1 MARGDGFPARDR
13 LEVAEALST
22 LYRVL
27 GGSRAYNRLVENQVD
42 QVKAVLVEDG
52 WFDDDLVVKE

>member
-1 MARGDGFPARDR
+1 MAGVSGFPARDR

-27 GGSRAYNRLVENQVD
+27 GQSRAYNRLVENQVD

-52 WFDDDLVVKE
+52 WFDEDLVVKE